1 MERSESGD
9 AWDEGD
15 EPDAYPLA
23 PAPAHERTWRHPS
36 ELGQTTWAAT
46 EPPVAIGRGL
56 MVTTGAI
63 GCALG
68 VAVLWL
74 LTPIGGGLTP
84 TASPIATSSVTTVS
98 TVRNIAPATSV
109 VNIIAGSTTTSQS
122 SPPTLPTEEVPVN
135 TVMVLTNQQ
144 VEPQSIAVAI
154 GAAPFIVTTASAV
167 SGNADV
173 GLVTIGAPADGV
185 VTIQGDLAFIETN
198 PSIEVVGFER
208 VAAAD
213 PGQPLLVLTD
223 TITEITNDEQGTASL
238 DVDTIIEGTPVID
251 TDGALVALCTMVTD
265 ASGAHIE
272 LLPLADLITGSPGD
286 TGVDSGTTTSTS
298 TPATSP
304 DDTADGWLGV
314 RLHASPS
321 DGSLT
326 ITAVAPSSPADTAG
340 LLVGDQIIA
349 IDDVPIATIDDVFQL
364 ITGKQPGTVVDITV
378 LRMAPT
384 DTSVTTSSP
393 SSSTPAGATVE
404 RTVSVTLGAYEP
416 SV

>member
-1 MERSESGD
+1 
-9 AWDEGD
+9 
-15 EPDAYPLA
+15 
-23 PAPAHERTWRHPS
+23 
-36 ELGQTTWAAT
+36 
-46 EPPVAIGRGL
+46 
-56 MVTTGAI
+56 
-63 GCALG
+63 
-68 VAVLWL
+68 
-74 LTPIGGGLTP
+74 
-84 TASPIATSSVTTVS
+84 
-98 TVRNIAPATSV
+98 
-109 VNIIAGSTTTSQS
+109 
-122 SPPTLPTEEVPVN
+122 
-135 TVMVLTNQQ
+135 VMVLTNQQ

>member
-1 MERSESGD
+1 
-9 AWDEGD
+9 
-15 EPDAYPLA
+15 
-23 PAPAHERTWRHPS
+23 
-36 ELGQTTWAAT
+36 
-46 EPPVAIGRGL
+46 

-84 TASPIATSSVTTVS
+84 TASPIATSSVTTAA
-98 TVRNIAPATSV
+98 TVRNLAPATSV
-109 VNIIAGSTTTSQS
+109 AHIIAGSTTTSPPS
-122 SPPTLPTEEVPVN
+122 APTLPTEEVPVN
-135 TVMVLTNQQ
+135 TVMVLTDQQ
-144 VEPQSIAVAI
+144 IEPRSIAVAI

-213 PGQPLLVLTD
+213 PGQPLLVLSD
-223 TITEITNDEQGTASL
+223 TITEITNDEQGAASL
-238 DVDTIIEGTPVID
+238 DVDTIIEGTPVVD

-272 LLPLADLITGSPGD
+272 LLPLDDLVAGSPGD
-286 TGVDSGTTTSTS
+286 SGADSGSTTTSTS
-298 TPATSP
+298 TPTTTS

-314 RLHASPS
+314 RLHANPS
-321 DGSLT
+321 DGSLI

-340 LLVGDQIIA
+340 LIVGDRIIA

-364 ITGKQPGTVVDITV
+364 ITGKRPGTVVDITV
-378 LRMAPT
+378 LRVAPT

-393 SSSTPAGATVE
+393 ASGAASSTTPGTTPGGTVE